1 MRIVQVH
8 PYKERTVRVLV
19 QPRHGVR
26 YDYAPTALRRM
37 VTISSRRHYAEAG
50 VVGVKPPVK
59 AGNAP
64 RHWVENQ
71 RTDKSCGVISV
82 RVQDCGCIRQ
92 GGRQRHAEVVHLVKL
107 GVRPRQDGR
116 VRGRGQRDLRICPCE
131 NHRLAGQRIE
141 VRRQSTLGTQEPHT
155 VGARCIH
162 CDQHNVGRPNPRR
175 ERARHQP
182 CNTHPTDSR

>member
-59 AGNAP
+59 AGTLRATGREP
-64 RHWVENQ
+64 AH
-71 RTDKSCGVISV
+71 
-82 RVQDCGCIRQ
+82 RQ
-92 GGRQRHAEVVHLVKL
+92 KL
-107 GVRPRQDGR
+107 
-116 VRGRGQRDLRICPCE
+116 
-131 NHRLAGQRIE
+131 
-141 VRRQSTLGTQEPHT
+141 
-155 VGARCIH
+155 RCDI
-162 CDQHNVGRPNPRR
+162 
-175 ERARHQP
+175 RARAGLRVHKA
-182 CNTHPTDSR
+182 R